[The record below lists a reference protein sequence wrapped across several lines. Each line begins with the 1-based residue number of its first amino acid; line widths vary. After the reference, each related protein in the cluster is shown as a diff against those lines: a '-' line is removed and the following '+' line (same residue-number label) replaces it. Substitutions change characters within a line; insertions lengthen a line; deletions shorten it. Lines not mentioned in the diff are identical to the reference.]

1 MKIAAAVRRLVKS
14 LDLGDEGQVLS
25 AQAVALASHL
35 DSGEIPAYATPAAH
49 RELRAL
55 VEQLGG
61 APGAAAGVTDA
72 ELEAMLRELPR

>member
-1 MKIAAAVRRLVKS
+1 M
-14 LDLGDEGQVLS
+14 DLGAEGEVLS
-25 AQAVALASHL
+25 AQAIALASHL

-72 ELEAMLRELPR
+72 ELEKMLKEIPR